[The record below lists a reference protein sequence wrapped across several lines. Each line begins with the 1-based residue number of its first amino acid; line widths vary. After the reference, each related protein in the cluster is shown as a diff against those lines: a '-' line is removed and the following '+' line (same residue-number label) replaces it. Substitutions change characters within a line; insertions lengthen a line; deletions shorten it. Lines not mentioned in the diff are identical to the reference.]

1 MRLCSHVLEPSHC
14 QHWLFRRLCGHF
26 ARFFLTASLLAL
38 LRPLLHACCSRASRV
53 VVFLEQAT
61 FSLLHSLHVAQVWRN
76 CYIFNGP
83 DNAIYKRAQALAE
96 LFDSRFSAQISPP
109 SHYTL
114 LPALPFGDPAWL
126 DRRVTLSSSK
136 AVVNQ

>member
-1 MRLCSHVLEPSHC
+1 
-14 QHWLFRRLCGHF
+14 
-26 ARFFLTASLLAL
+26 LLL
-38 LRPLLHACCSRASRV
+38 SCLRV

-83 DNAIYKRAQALAE
+83 DNAIYKCAQALAE

-114 LPALPFGDPAWL
+114 QPALPFGDPAWL

-136 AVVNQ
+136 AVVME